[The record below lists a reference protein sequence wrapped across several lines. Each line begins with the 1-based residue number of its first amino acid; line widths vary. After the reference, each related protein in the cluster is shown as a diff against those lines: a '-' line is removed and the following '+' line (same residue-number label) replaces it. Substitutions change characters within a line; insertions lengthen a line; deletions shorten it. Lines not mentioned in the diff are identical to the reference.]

1 MIDQAMIEKCS
12 DPSLTP
18 AIVEQFVSS
27 AGADDP
33 LTLTIKSDGRL
44 LLIPKPRTPD
54 EGLAALREYVG
65 RAGVRVG
72 ITQIPAG
79 IGTTDVSKLDR
90 SLFDAC
96 TNLKE
101 GTALFAKVAR
111 IVTHWYGSPT
121 NKDILPQMV
130 DDAIYAWK
138 TGYFE
143 GTEVFLAADPGG
155 ETFLREGFRPKDLG
169 GDRSSDTEAS
179 GRVKQEASQPDANS
193 GSAEMRIDLTRIGGQ
208 K

>member
-18 AIVEQFVSS
+18 AIVWQFVSS

-33 LTLTIKSDGRL
+33 LALTITSDGRL

-54 EGLAALREYVG
+54 EGLAVVREYAG
-65 RAGVRVG
+65 KAGVRVG
-72 ITQIPAG
+72 ITQMPVG
-79 IGTTDVSKLDR
+79 IGATDVSQLDR

-96 TNLKE
+96 TNLKT

-111 IVTHWYGSPT
+111 IVTRWYGSAT

-138 TGYFE
+138 TGHFE

-155 ETFLREGFRPKDLG
+155 STFI
-169 GDRSSDTEAS
+169 
-179 GRVKQEASQPDANS
+179 S
-193 GSAEMRIDLTRIGGQ
+193 GSVDQPGAPRVSSKDSFADEETPVEVKNADPGEAGMRIDLSRIGM

>member
-1 MIDQAMIEKCS
+1 MIDQAMIEKCA

-44 LLIPKPRTPD
+44 LLIPKPRTVD
-54 EGLAALREYVG
+54 EGLAVLRDYAG
-65 RAGVRVG
+65 KAGVRVG
-72 ITQIPAG
+72 ITQMPAG
-79 IGTTDVSKLDR
+79 IGATDASQLDS

-96 TNLKE
+96 TNLKA
-101 GTALFAKVAR
+101 GTGMFAKVAR

-121 NKDILPQMV
+121 NKEILPQMV
-130 DDAIYAWK
+130 EDAIYAWK

-155 ETFLREGFRPKDLG
+155 ATFIAGKVDQSAAPAVLSRD
-169 GDRSSDTEAS
+169 A
-179 GRVKQEASQPDANS
+179 QPDQPAPLDPKKEDP
-193 GSAEMRIDLTRIGGQ
+193 GDADMRIDLSRIGV